1 MNNFTK
7 YVKVNYKKIK
17 DLRIKNNITQKQM
30 ADFININFSTYSLK
44 ENGKRQFT
52 VQELK
57 ALAGIFKVKMD
68 DLIEVD
74 L

>member
-30 ADFININFSTYSLK
+30 AEPAIDYLFSPILPSSS
-44 ENGKRQFT
+44 G
-52 VQELK
+52 
-57 ALAGIFKVKMD
+57 ALLRFFLEIP
-68 DLIEVD
+68 
-74 L
+74 